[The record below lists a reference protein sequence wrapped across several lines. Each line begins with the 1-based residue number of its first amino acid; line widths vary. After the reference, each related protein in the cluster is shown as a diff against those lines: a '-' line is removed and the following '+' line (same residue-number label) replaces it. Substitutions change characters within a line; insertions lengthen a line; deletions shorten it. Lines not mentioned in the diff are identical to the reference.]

1 VTLDVMSMSEPLL
14 PASTESEKAP
24 AAAEPGPAAPGTP
37 LTEDPDVLP
46 DASGEQE
53 EEVDRTLDDEQDDP
67 PFRTPDPGERLTASD
82 LEERS

>member
-1 VTLDVMSMSEPLL
+1 MSMSEPLV
-14 PASTESEKAP
+14 PHASESENPP

-53 EEVDRTLDDEQDDP
+53 DEEDHTSDGERENP
-67 PFRTPDPGERLTASD
+67 PFRTPDPGERLTATD
-82 LEERS
+82 FEERT